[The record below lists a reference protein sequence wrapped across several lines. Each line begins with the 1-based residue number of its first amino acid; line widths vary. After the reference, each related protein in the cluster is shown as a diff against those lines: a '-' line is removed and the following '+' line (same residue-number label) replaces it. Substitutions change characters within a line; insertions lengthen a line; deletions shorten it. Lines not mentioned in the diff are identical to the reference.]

1 MMLEVIKNPILFWVK
16 KILLYSAFAFIA
28 FVSLSFLIFQFPEVQ
43 TALIGRYL
51 KGFSQVI
58 GFPTVVERIDLRWYD
73 RLEMKKVLIKDPEG
87 NEMISVGSL
96 IVNFG
101 FLDLITNGKVN
112 IEAAD
117 IDRAKVSLIKI
128 PESDTSKNLNLNIF
142 IKKINQKFS
151 SGKDGQ
157 SSAKLNIGEIELDNS
172 QFVYSEPEKDSVK
185 NGFNYRHF
193 HLDVTNGNIN
203 AFQVIGD
210 TIQFDVRSL
219 QVQDTKSK

>member
-73 RLEMKKVLIKDPEG
+73 RLEMKKVMIKDPEG

-96 IVNFG
+96 ILNFG
-101 FLDLITNGKVN
+101 FLDLLTNGKVN

-117 IDRAKVSLIKI
+117 IDRAKVSVIKI
-128 PESDTSKNLNLNIF
+128 SEDTSRNLNINIF
-142 IKKINQKFS
+142 IKKINEKFS
-151 SGKDGQ
+151 SGK
-157 SSAKLNIGEIELDNS
+157 
-172 QFVYSEPEKDSVK
+172 
-185 NGFNYRHF
+185 
-193 HLDVTNGNIN
+193 
-203 AFQVIGD
+203 
-210 TIQFDVRSL
+210 
-219 QVQDTKSK
+219 